1 MAIASDTRRLKME
14 LRCSFQSKQDRG
26 EEYAMGSIP
35 VEKDAFDPISLSYNN
50 SVVIN
55 NRYCV

>member
-1 MAIASDTRRLKME
+1 MAIASDTWRLKME

-26 EEYAMGSIP
+26 EYAMGNIP

>member
-1 MAIASDTRRLKME
+1 MAIASDTWRLKME
-14 LRCSFQSKQDRG
+14 LRCSFQSKQDG
-26 EEYAMGSIP
+26 GEYAMGSIP
-35 VEKDAFDPISLSYNN
+35 VEKDAFDPVSLSYDS